1 MHSLCYD
8 SGTNCLTGQAKKRG
22 GEEMTFK
29 ELLKTKRWNYTTLAR
44 ELGIKQNVVSKW
56 GRKFCTPSPKRI
68 KEIAQVLECTTDE
81 VINALLA

>member
-1 MHSLCYD
+1 M
-8 SGTNCLTGQAKKRG
+8 GIKREQG